1 MIDIFTRLAP
11 FIREYI
17 YAHEWT
23 ELRAVQI
30 EACHA
35 IFETD
40 SHLLLSTGTAS
51 GKTEAAFL
59 PILTLLEEKP
69 SKSIGVLY
77 IGPIKALINDQF
89 VRLADLLKEAR
100 IPVWHWHGD
109 VSQAEKSR
117 LIKNPSGVLQI
128 TPESIESLL
137 LNRASQLDR
146 LFCDLRF
153 IVIDEIH
160 VFMGSDRGRQ
170 ILCQLKRISKYTESQ
185 PRRIG
190 LSATLGDY
198 SYAEDWLRSGTDKT
212 VLTPSISAGQQRM
225 RLAVEHFWEQ
235 IQNDK
240 SSEPS
245 GDAVSTPGEDYYEY
259 IHKLSKGKC
268 LIFANSRSE
277 TEAVVANLRF
287 LAERAREPDI
297 YHVHH
302 GSISATLREAA
313 ENAMRDPERAAVT
326 AATVSLELGIDIGQL
341 ERVLQLDGPFSVSS
355 FLQRLGRS
363 GRRGQPSQMIVI
375 CSEQALV
382 GNEIF
387 PKQIPWSLLRA
398 IAIIQLY
405 LEERWIEPLIPPQYP
420 FSLLYH
426 QTMSVLASSGEL
438 SPSALA
444 ERVLTL
450 PPFKNISQN
459 DFRDLLLHLISI
471 DHIQRTDEGGLIIG
485 LEGEKIVSNFHFYA
499 VFADRP
505 EFTVYHDAQ
514 AIGTVTWIPPI
525 GERFGLAGRTWEVMN
540 VDPKR
545 MVVNAK
551 PVKGRVEAH
560 WSGSGGNI
568 HGRILLR
575 MRRALTENTVY
586 PYLQSGA
593 VRRLEEA
600 RNLARSANL
609 QDRIIVPLS
618 ENVCCVFP
626 WMGSSPAVTLTRT
639 LKYMFGDQ
647 HGITAIEATL
657 PYFMLITTQQVEK
670 VEELLSGIA
679 KDNIDPAILVS
690 PDETPQLEKYDE
702 FVPASLLRKAFAAD
716 GLDVSGMQQY
726 LKMNLA

>member
-1 MIDIFTRLAP
+1 MIDPFNRLAP
-11 FIREYI
+11 FIRDYI

-89 VRLADLLKEAR
+89 VRLAELLKEAR

-109 VSQAEKSR
+109 VSQAEKKK

-170 ILCQLKRISKYTESQ
+170 ILCQLQRISKYIESQ

-235 IQNDK
+235 LQNVK
-240 SSEPS
+240 NSEPS
-245 GDAVSTPGEDYYEY
+245 GDAVSTPGENYYEY

-287 LAERAREPDI
+287 LADRAREPDI

-341 ERVLQLDGPFSVSS
+341 ERVLQLDGSFPVSS

-375 CSEQALV
+375 CSERALV

-398 IAIIQLY
+398 IAI
-405 LEERWIEPLIPPQYP
+405 
-420 FSLLYH
+420 
-426 QTMSVLASSGEL
+426 
-438 SPSALA
+438 
-444 ERVLTL
+444 
-450 PPFKNISQN
+450 
-459 DFRDLLLHLISI
+459 
-471 DHIQRTDEGGLIIG
+471 
-485 LEGEKIVSNFHFYA
+485 
-499 VFADRP
+499 
-505 EFTVYHDAQ
+505 
-514 AIGTVTWIPPI
+514 
-525 GERFGLAGRTWEVMN
+525 
-540 VDPKR
+540 
-545 MVVNAK
+545 
-551 PVKGRVEAH
+551 
-560 WSGSGGNI
+560 
-568 HGRILLR
+568 
-575 MRRALTENTVY
+575 
-586 PYLQSGA
+586 
-593 VRRLEEA
+593 
-600 RNLARSANL
+600 
-609 QDRIIVPLS
+609 
-618 ENVCCVFP
+618 
-626 WMGSSPAVTLTRT
+626 
-639 LKYMFGDQ
+639 
-647 HGITAIEATL
+647 
-657 PYFMLITTQQVEK
+657 
-670 VEELLSGIA
+670 
-679 KDNIDPAILVS
+679 
-690 PDETPQLEKYDE
+690 
-702 FVPASLLRKAFAAD
+702 
-716 GLDVSGMQQY
+716 
-726 LKMNLA
+726 